1 MQNEPFTVPPRP
13 TINWQRVLLRWL
25 ISSLAI
31 FAAVLVVPGISF
43 SGPGWQIGIVALMFG
58 LLNVLLRPLL
68 YLLTCPLV
76 ILTLGL
82 FGLVIN
88 AVLLGLTSALADQL
102 GINFVVDGFWPAF
115 FGGLVISIVSTLLS
129 VLAGDTQVQVVQV
142 QGPPP
147 PPGQR

>member
-1 MQNEPFTVPPRP
+1 MQSPPFTVEPQRP
-13 TINWQRVLLRWL
+13 AWQRLVLRWL

-31 FAAVLVVPGISF
+31 FVAIWLVPGIEF
-43 SGPGWQIGIVALMFG
+43 SGPGWHIGVVALVFG
-58 LLNVLLRPLL
+58 LLNVLLRPLI

-102 GINFVVDGFWPAF
+102 AINFHIDGFWPAF
-115 FGGLVISIVSTLLS
+115 WGGLVISIVTTLLS
-129 VLAGDTQVQVVQV
+129 IVAGDTQVQVVRV
-142 QGPPP
+142 RPPAK
-147 PPGQR
+147 

>member
-1 MQNEPFTVPPRP
+1 MIDFEQPPARP
-13 TINWQRVLLRWL
+13 ARPPWLQLLIRWA

-31 FAAVLVVPGISF
+31 FAAIWLVPGIEF
-43 SGPGWQIGIVALMFG
+43 SGPGWHIGVVALVFG
-58 LLNVLLRPLL
+58 LLNALLRPLI

-102 GINFVVDGFWPAF
+102 NIAFHIDGFWPAF
-115 FGGLVISIVSTLLS
+115 WGGLVISVVSTLLS
-129 VLAGDTQVQVVQV
+129 VLAGDTGVQVVRV
-142 QGPPP
+142 RPPQG
-147 PPGQR
+147 